1 MMTRTCSIKAS
12 RVLNDVAIAF
22 SCSTVISGVFENKKI
37 ELFQEIEKITCNI
50 CSNQIKNQYTNRID
64 I

>member
-37 ELFQEIEKITCNI
+37 EIFQKIEKVNI
-50 CSNQIKNQYTNRID
+50 FSNQIKNQYTNRID